1 MSLLD
6 DKAKIVSSRLGKDR
20 FRVAGTAEFNGYNK
34 DIRAD
39 RINPLIK
46 WCNRT
51 FSLKFLLNMP
61 FHGQD

>member
-6 DKAKIVSSRLGKDR
+6 DKAKIVSSRLGENR

-39 RINPLIK
+39 RINPPLK
-46 WCNRT
+46 MYEL
-51 FSLKFLLNMP
+51 FPKVSLSTLHRGLA
-61 FHGQD
+61 